1 MNREQIKRFLANY
14 EPKRER
20 TIVIVDFANVEKWKH
35 SLGWRIG
42 IQELANLVKNFSRG
56 QRYLRRFY
64 YGADYGKNEKSNILD
79 PWSKGVLERAK
90 MNGMEVISKRVKYIH
105 SADNVYGFEKKC
117 DLDVEMAV
125 DLIKE
130 RDNYDAIV
138 LFSGDGDL
146 AYALRYLHDTYGK
159 EVRVFGAR
167 DHLGREIIDAKQ
179 DGVIAD
185 IFFAEDFEY
194 RLSME
199 RGRI

>member
-159 EVRVFGAR
+159 EVHVFGAR
-167 DHLGREIIDAKQ
+167 DHLGREIVDAKQ

-185 IFFAEDFEY
+185 ILFAEDFEY